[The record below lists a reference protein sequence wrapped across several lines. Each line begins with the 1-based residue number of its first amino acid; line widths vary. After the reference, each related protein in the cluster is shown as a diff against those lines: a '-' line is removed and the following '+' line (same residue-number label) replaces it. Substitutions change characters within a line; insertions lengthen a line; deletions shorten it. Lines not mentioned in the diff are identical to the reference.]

1 MSAYLIKHVSAAHKI
16 AAGIILAL
24 IWVYRNAV
32 SPWLG
37 ANCRYRPTCSAY
49 ARQAVEKYGA
59 LKGSALALKRIL
71 RCHPFR
77 PGGYD
82 PVP

>member
-1 MSAYLIKHVSAAHKI
+1 MSAYLIKPVSAMQKT

-49 ARQAVEKYGA
+49 ARQAVQKYGA